1 MYILEL
7 PKTHPGCQDYSISSR
22 ESQPKPTKKQP
33 SFATIASWEGNL
45 LQRSLSAAA
54 KEAAAASSPLFLSFG
69 PRIKKIHRFFFVGW
83 KKRGKCFLEWFF
95 RQWLVEAQ
103 AFLFPCFFP
112 EFLVECQES
121 AMPGC
126 SISLVYVWYIQISQW
141 LMDQFTAS
149 I

>member
-69 PRIKKIHRFFFVGW
+69 PRIKKIHRFFLLVG
-83 KKRGKCFLEWFF
+83 KKEVSVFLSGFLDNGWLRHKRFCFHVFFQSFWLNVKNLPCRGAALAWYMC
-95 RQWLVEAQ
+95 
-103 AFLFPCFFP
+103 
-112 EFLVECQES
+112 
-121 AMPGC
+121 G
-126 SISLVYVWYIQISQW
+126 ISKSVNG
-141 LMDQFTAS
+141 
-149 I
+149 